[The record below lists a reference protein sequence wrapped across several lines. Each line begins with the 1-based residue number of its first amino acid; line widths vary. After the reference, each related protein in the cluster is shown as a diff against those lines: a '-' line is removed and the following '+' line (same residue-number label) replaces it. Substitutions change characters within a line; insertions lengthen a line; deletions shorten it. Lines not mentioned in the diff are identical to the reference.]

1 MYRFGD
7 ECGMCCSMT
16 AGAVRGNT
24 NISTFIEMC
33 VGRFIKE
40 FKSKRSLDSELSL
53 FFMEGYGP
61 TVCFR
66 SSLLCS
72 LFVLV

>member
-16 AGAVRGNT
+16 AGAVRCNT
-24 NISTFIEMC
+24 SISTFIEMC

-40 FKSKRSLDSELSL
+40 FKSKRSLESELS
-53 FFMEGYGP
+53 FFLWKAMG
-61 TVCFR
+61 
-66 SSLLCS
+66 LLS
-72 LFVLV
+72 VLEVHHYVHYLY